1 MYRKENVA
9 KMSVTKMRKCT
20 ITIVALLIVFL
31 STSTVFAVTVVP
43 NPNITIVNPVSER
56 VIFSDSLLV
65 SVKMTAPISIR
76 VSVTQ
81 EFKVVNDVNTSVSL
95 EEFLN
100 AEQSQRTGTVFGTPG
115 NFTSTSNLSFYTKKV
130 ENVRPGV
137 YKITVETI
145 DEEDDVTHVNI
156 SRVEVKAVEDNP
168 ENQVTVDTQ
177 NSGPAQFLRNLLR
190 AIFGE

>member
-1 MYRKENVA
+1 
-9 KMSVTKMRKCT
+9 MSVTKMKKSK
-20 ITIVALLIVFL
+20 IIILVLLIVFL
-31 STSTVFAVTVVP
+31 STQTVFATTQP
-43 NPNITIVNPVSER
+43 ANPSITIVNPVSER
-56 VIFSDSLLV
+56 TIFSDSLLV

-81 EFKVVNDVNTSVSL
+81 EFKIVNDVNTSVSL

-130 ENVRPGV
+130 ENIRPGV
-137 YKITVETI
+137 YMITVETLN
-145 DEEDDVTHVNI
+145 DEGNATHTNTSI
-156 SRVEVKAVEDNP
+156 IEVRPAEENP
-168 ENQVTVDTQ
+168 ANQVTVDTQ
-177 NSGPAQFLRNLLR
+177 NSAPAQFLRNLLR